1 MLKKS
6 FAAACFALLMLCCM
20 TPVRA
25 AERKLTLMI
34 YMCGSNLES
43 SYGSASADIQ
53 EMLAAAP
60 GLTDATVLLMT
71 GGSTSWSTG
80 YDASL
85 TQISELGKR
94 GTRVVW
100 RSDAMNMGEPE
111 TLTQL
116 LQYGTEKYPAQEYA
130 LIMWNHGGGPLEG
143 VCWDELFSMDKLTLA
158 ELTGAITA
166 AELPQK
172 LSWIGFD
179 ACLMSSIEVACA
191 LAPHAEYMIASQET
205 EPAFGWNYAFLSGIA
220 EDASGLETGR
230 RIVDAYFDGHEDA
243 TETLTLACLDLSKV
257 DAVASTVETFF
268 STADGMN
275 HALYT
280 AVSGARM
287 NAAGF
292 GKGLKSFDDD
302 GYDLVDLDDLIA
314 HLSPLL
320 PGAAELQSA
329 LDELVC
335 YSRANIAEANGVSI
349 YHPYLNKDKYLSQ
362 WQSSYDML
370 AISGKYAAYVKQFG
384 SWLTGDALADWEMLT
399 PYSTGFDENGRE
411 QLALQLSQE
420 QTAEFAAAQLIILK
434 QNVAN
439 NNTYSLI
446 GTVPAQIN
454 ENGLI
459 SASADWKS
467 LYVLDA
473 KGMKSGPLSY
483 VLTQDSQIARH
494 VFYRLD
500 GSAYTEDRF
509 PTIYY
514 LEPVA
519 ESSEAKVTQIR
530 AFDEVTQTY
539 TNRISVDDMAVD
551 SLELFALDYMLP
563 EAGDDGVLPALEEW
577 PANDDW
583 ISYFRVDAD
592 PGWHFAF
599 LDGILTDDNLLALF
613 SVTDTQQNTYC
624 SLPISLRN
632 PHRVPFTASSA
643 QDGPDCQVTLSGYVT
658 SVEDGEG
665 VWLDFV
671 ITNLSDHDSKFS
683 VRSLTFNGDRFV
695 DYFDKSTEDGGVL
708 PAGVSKTFSCFV
720 SADDLV
726 FLTDLYSVSAELA
739 YYPDPDDYQSE
750 TFSLTFDLQNCSIAG
765 ITPRKDVLS
774 ETQQDGLR
782 WQLLEITPDT
792 YSGFKALL
800 YLENNTDQPVQLF
813 GTILA
818 NNIITYSLI
827 GGSSVPAGCSY
838 LLEAHVYNDAIIS
851 AIDGFS
857 VIGGDLTDSY
867 VLSQHVQQFY
877 GMTEV
882 RELTILLGYFNY
894 DGNYTHSA
902 TLTVDPP
909 FSITTDTED
918 DIIGMDRIFR
928 LSEGEEAS
936 PDDLLTLADN
946 EFYTVKLER
955 AMVGEKNIAL
965 CLHITNNTDEVQV
978 ISYEDLCINGV
989 LCEDAYLSSTS
1000 LYPRSTAV
1008 FCDTLGPSSFDDPLP
1023 DPNVSSFSMTFTSN
1037 LTGAKE
1043 NATVTLSESVRFSQ
1057 AGAVMLPPEKLTLTD
1072 AQNIPAPTPMPTWDG
1087 PVAIFMEE
1095 VHLPEN
1101 AQQYSKTFSVQLTEE
1116 QQAKFDR
1123 SRMLILKEVEDGNL
1137 QMVSYQQANL
1147 QEDGLLTCTTSGMV
1161 LCVESLPDILVNTYH
1176 LALDDGT
1183 FELYNTM
1190 TVLTY
1195 GWHGWD
1201 PFFLAVHEFTL
1212 TADPI
1217 HHTARFTSVP
1227 VDGELPQD
1235 QAELRE
1241 VQFPTCELLCTL
1253 ESEGLPYFAEIANNR
1268 SDEWLYK
1275 HPCILMNNMPLQ
1287 MALRPITAQDSF
1299 YVMFSVQNTDGTG
1312 YTLPA
1317 IPYMNAGE

>member
-1 MLKKS
+1 MMKKLL
-6 FAAACFALLMLCCM
+6 AAACLFLLMLTCFL
-20 TPVRA
+20 PAHA

-60 GLTDATVLLMT
+60 GLTDATVLIMT
-71 GGSTSWSTG
+71 GGSTSWTTG
-80 YDASL
+80 YDASQ

-116 LQYGTEKYPAQEYA
+116 LQFGVEKYPAQEYA

-158 ELTGAITA
+158 ELTGAIAA

-172 LSWIGFD
+172 LSWVGFD
-179 ACLMSSIEVACA
+179 ACLMSSIEVASA

-220 EDASGLETGR
+220 QDASGLDTGR
-230 RIVDAYFDGHEDA
+230 RIVDAYFEGHEDA

-257 DAVASTVETFF
+257 DAAASAVETFF
-268 STADGMN
+268 STTDGMN

-292 GKGLKSFDDD
+292 GKGLKGFSDD
-302 GYDLVDLDDLIA
+302 GYDLVDLGDLTSR
-314 HLSPLL
+314 LSPLL

-349 YHPYLNKDKYLSQ
+349 YHPYMNKDKYLSH
-362 WQSSYDML
+362 WKSSYDML
-370 AISGKYAAYVKQFG
+370 AISDKYAAYVKQFG
-384 SWLTGDALADWEMLT
+384 TWLTGDALADWKKLT
-399 PYSTGFDENGRE
+399 PYSTGFDANGKE
-411 QLALQLSQE
+411 QLALQLSPE
-420 QTAEFAAAQLIILK
+420 QSAEFASAQLVILK
-434 QNVAN
+434 QNIAN

-446 GTVPAQIN
+446 GTVPAQMD

-459 SASADWKS
+459 SAAADWKS
-467 LYVLDA
+467 LYVLDS
-473 KGMKSGPLSY
+473 KGMKAGPLSY
-483 VLTQDSQIARH
+483 VLTQDNQIARH

-551 SLELFALDYMLP
+551 SLEIFALDYMLP

-583 ISYFRVDAD
+583 VSYFRVDAD

-624 SLPISLRN
+624 SLPIALGN
-632 PHRVPFTASSA
+632 PYRVPFTASAA
-643 QDGPDCQVTLSGYVT
+643 QDGLDCQVALSGYVT

-671 ITNLSDHDSKFS
+671 ITNLSDHDSEFS
-683 VRSLTFNGDRFV
+683 VRSLTFNDDRFV
-695 DYFDKSTEDGGVL
+695 DYFDKSTEDGGTI

-750 TFSLTFDLQNCSIAG
+750 TFSLTFDLQDCSVAD

-774 ETQQDGLR
+774 EAQQDGLR

-800 YLENNTDQPVQLF
+800 YLENNTDQPVQLS

-818 NNIITYSLI
+818 NNIITYSLM
-827 GGSSVPAGCSY
+827 GGSTIPAGCSY
-838 LLEAHVYNDAIIS
+838 RLQAHVYNDATIS

-857 VIGGDLTDSY
+857 VVGGALTDSY

-877 GMTEV
+877 GMNEV
-882 RELTILLGYFNY
+882 RELTFLLGYFSY
-894 DGNYTHSA
+894 DGSYTHSA
-902 TLTVDPP
+902 TLTLDPP
-909 FSITTDTED
+909 YSITTDTED
-918 DIIGMDRIFR
+918 DIVGMARIFR
-928 LSEGEEAS
+928 LGDGEKVS

-1008 FCDTLGPSSFDDPLP
+1008 FCDTLGPSSFDNPLP
-1023 DPNVSSFSMTFTSN
+1023 DPNVSSFGMTFTSS

-1043 NATVTLSESVRFSQ
+1043 SATVALTETVRFSQ
-1057 AGAVMLPPEKLTLTD
+1057 TDAVMLSPEKLALAD

-1116 QQAKFDR
+1116 QQAQAANIL
-1123 SRMLILKEVEDGNL
+1123 MLIVQETESGNL
-1137 QMVSYQQANL
+1137 NLVSYQRARL
-1147 QEDGLLTCTTSGMV
+1147 LDDGTLSATASGLV
-1161 LCVESLPDILVNTYH
+1161 LCVESLPDVLVHTYQTTREDG
-1176 LALDDGT
+1176 AL
-1183 FELYNTM
+1183 ELHNAMTM
-1190 TVLTY
+1190 TAT
-1195 GWHGWD
+1195 GASGWD
-1201 PFFLAVHEFTL
+1201 YFFNVVNDFSLVLDQANSTAEFTHV
-1212 TADPI
+1212 TMSDPHPEHQADYF
-1217 HHTARFTSVP
+1217 RLR
-1227 VDGELPQD
+1227 LP
-1235 QAELRE
+1235 
-1241 VQFPTCELLCTL
+1241 TYELLCTL
-1253 ESEGLPYFAEIANNR
+1253 ADTDVPYVGDISRNADDNWYYSLPEI
-1268 SDEWLYK
+1268 S
-1275 HPCILMNNMPLQ
+1275 MNGFPVQ
-1287 MALRPITAQDSF
+1287 MALRPITAEDSF
-1299 YVMFSVQNTDGTG
+1299 YVMFSVKNTDGTG

-1317 IPYMNAGE
+1317 IPYTTGE